1 ILAPFLVI
9 FLQPFPSRSIV
20 MMRTALA
27 RLVLALLCS
36 PGPALAQADEPL
48 SQPRFS
54 INAFGTAGLARS
66 GGKRGDF
73 TLHALQKEGAGATRT
88 WRAKVDSRIGA
99 QLTANLAPQLSAVL
113 QAVVEQREDGHFD
126 PAVDWATLKLPATP

>member
-1 ILAPFLVI
+1 
-9 FLQPFPSRSIV
+9 

-73 TLHALQKEGAGATRT
+73 TLHALQKEGARATRT
-88 WRAKVDSRIGA
+88 WSAKVDSRNRA
-99 QLTANLAPQLSAVL
+99 QPNAHPAPQLSAVL
-113 QAVVEQREDGHFD
+113 
-126 PAVDWATLKLPATP
+126 PAGVD